1 MNLTVQPVDVAYL
14 HLVWPEVEPFLIPA
28 LERSAGEATVDQIKV
43 YLIDGRN
50 DLLVV
55 IDEHNKIHGALIVQF
70 NNYPNLREAF
80 IVAIGGKFIADRGAW
95 AHFEVWAKRKGASV
109 VRGQAYESVARLWRR
124 AFGFTNRYVVVEK
137 IL

>member
-1 MNLTVQPVDVAYL
+1 MNLTVQPVDIQYL
-14 HLVWPEVEPFLIPA
+14 HLVWGDVEPFLVPA
-28 LERSAGEATVDQIKV
+28 LERSSGEATLDQIKV
-43 YLIDGRN
+43 YLVDGRN
-50 DLLVV
+50 ELLVV
-55 IDEHNKIHGALIVQF
+55 VDENNRIHGALIVQF
-70 NNYPNLREAF
+70 NNYPNMREAF

-95 AHFEVWAKRKGASV
+95 AHFEVWAKSKGASV